1 MQDFQA
7 LPNPGTSSLVDPLVT
22 QLPETGRLV
31 GLLPKLAAVGKF
43 TMGGVA
49 GFVAWQGGTYLLGK
63 LFSPPDTPAGEI
75 WDLNRWSLGDKGTVI
90 GRQCYVSSACTNQTS
105 IAYKLTDPG
114 RIYTS
119 TTTQTDFYYC
129 VGGTQY
135 TTPASV
141 VGAIPQSARV
151 VLTYTEDPIGRGSCG
166 NFAWQHFSVIDDISP
181 GEFSPW
187 NSPQGP
193 DEGGSQIGSITSTP
207 CTTNWTCPT
216 SSNVQQKIIDA
227 LNSGDYPT
235 LSQWLDH
242 EADPQNFPD
251 PTVPETDNSNNHKC
265 DLSTPT
271 YENPGGSTDPSPY
284 TPRISEAFHTT
295 YRPTTE
301 PDAPDPYLRWGSTSW
316 GGGTLDSWPG
326 WGWRHI
332 QAKHGWSY
340 LDEAATRE
348 ALLNPVEPPEQA
360 GSSLTFI
367 GPDYTKGTAVCDR
380 IVVVEFGQ
388 GTGDPQGII
397 TSYGD
402 YLGEA
407 P

>member
-1 MQDFQA
+1 
-7 LPNPGTSSLVDPLVT
+7 
-22 QLPETGRLV
+22 
-31 GLLPKLAAVGKF
+31 
-43 TMGGVA
+43 MGGVA

-63 LFSPPDTPAGEI
+63 LFSPSDTPAGTI
-75 WDLNRWSLGDKGTVI
+75 WDLNRWSLGDRGTVI

-129 VGGTQY
+129 LGGTQY

-141 VGAIPQSARV
+141 LGAIPQSARV
-151 VLTYTEDPIGRGSCG
+151 VLTYTEAPTGRGSCG
-166 NFAWQHFSVIDDISP
+166 NFTWQHFSVIDDMSP

-193 DEGGSQIGSITSTP
+193 DEGGSQIGTITTTP

-216 SSNVQQKIIDA
+216 SSNVQQKVIDA

-242 EADPQNFPD
+242 EADPLNFPD
-251 PTVPETDNSNNHKC
+251 PTVPETDDQNKHHC
-265 DLSTPT
+265 DVSTPN
-271 YENPGGSTDPSPY
+271 YSNPTSNAPDPY
-284 TPRISEAFHTT
+284 TLKRPEPFATS
-295 YRPTTE
+295 YRPE
-301 PDAPDPYLRWGSTSW
+301 ILPDAPDPYLRWGETSW
-316 GGGTLDSWPG
+316 QQGTLDNWDG

-332 QAKHGWSY
+332 QAAHGWTAA
-340 LDEAATRE
+340 DELATEE
-348 ALLNPVEPPEQA
+348 ALAQPFSTEGGKGNDT
-360 GSSLTFI
+360 SITFHSET
-367 GPDYTKGTAVCDR
+367 YTQQGALCER
-380 IVVVEFGQ
+380 LVVVNFGSPP
-388 GTGDPQGII
+388 DSPNPPKGII
-397 TSYGD
+397 TSYGK

-407 P
+407 S